1 MNISEIQ
8 NLRIQKLQAMMAKDG
23 VDATLY
29 ATSGNMQYFLGDGSY
44 YWHRTSETGGGLS
57 ANDIGSS
64 RDGHALNKPDC
75 ILYIPADD
83 QPILFLTYDKLDIM
97 RYLPIKQIPS
107 YFAMLGNKLEPY
119 IKGKKRIAV
128 GESCAKAL
136 KTMLGSFDN
145 TIEITDGENYGEKL
159 RVIKD
164 SGEVAKLR
172 RAAEFTDNAM
182 GIVTKALKPGITPA
196 EVRELIEAIGLNAGA
211 QSISFGA
218 AVICVE
224 PGKPGSEELFSY
236 PEDKPIQEGTAIG
249 FDYGYVLDGYV
260 SDYGRSFFVGRNQQ
274 AKEAY
279 KALQEAQ
286 LHLLDMIKPGMPLN
300 MCYDVLFDKLETK
313 SLGKYL
319 RKAEPCLVMG
329 HQIGIDIHE
338 RPWLRGDVQGV
349 FQPGMVICI
358 EPKIMWPGL
367 CYLRCE
373 DMVLVTENGCES
385 LTKFDRELFEL

>member
-1 MNISEIQ
+1 MNIAEIQ
-8 NLRIQKLQAMMAKDG
+8 NGRIQKLQAMMAKDG
-23 VDATLY
+23 VDAVLY
-29 ATSGNMQYFLGDGSY
+29 ATSGNMQYFLGDGAY

-57 ANDIGSS
+57 PDDPDGGK
-64 RDGHALNKPDC
+64 DGHVLNKPDC
-75 ILYIPADD
+75 VLYIPADNE
-83 QPILFLTYDKLDIM
+83 PTLFLSYDKLDVM
-97 RYLPIKQIPS
+97 RYLPVKQVPS
-107 YFAMLGNKLEPY
+107 YFAMIRNKLMPY

-128 GESCAKAL
+128 GESCVGAL
-136 KTMLGSFDN
+136 KSMIQFTDN

-164 SGEVAKLR
+164 AGEIAKIRRVA
-172 RAAEFTDNAM
+172 AFTDNAM
-182 GIVTKALKPGITPA
+182 GIVAKALKPGITPA
-196 EVRELIEAIGLNAGA
+196 EVRELIAAVGLSAGA

-224 PGKPGSEELFSY
+224 SGKPGSEELFSY
-236 PEDKPIQEGTAIG
+236 PDDKPIEEGTAIG

-260 SDYGRSFFVGRNQQ
+260 SDYGRSFYVGRNEQ
-274 AKEAY
+274 ARQAY
-279 KALQEAQ
+279 NALHEAQ
-286 LHLLDMIKPGMPLN
+286 LHLLDKIKPGMPLN
-300 MCYDVLFDKLETK
+300 MCYDVLFDKLETR

-319 RKAEPCLVMG
+319 RKAEPCLIMG

-349 FQPGMVICI
+349 FEPGMTVCV

-373 DMVLVTENGCES
+373 DMVLVTETGCES
-385 LTKFDRELFEL
+385 LTKFDRNHFEL